1 MAPNRRHIVAWVGR
15 EVMPHEGAVRV
26 WLRRSL
32 VSAEDIDDLIQEAY
46 CKLSALDSV
55 DHIERPDGYF
65 FQIVRNLLTERM
77 RRAKIVRFEAF
88 TERDASTVCSEEPSA
103 ERTTAS
109 RQELARVQRLIAGLP
124 DRCRRIFELRK
135 IEGVPQRDIARLLG
149 VSESTVENDAVKGMR
164 LILKALRA
172 EGEALEDR
180 KVVDER
186 PRTRKRD

>member
-1 MAPNRRHIVAWVGR
+1 MAWVGR
-15 EVMPHEGAVRV
+15 RIMPHEPAVRV

-32 VSAEDIDDLIQEAY
+32 VSSEDVDDLIQEAY
-46 CKLSALDSV
+46 CKLSALDSI

-88 TERDASTVCSEEPSA
+88 TEWDASTVSSEEPSA
-103 ERTTAS
+103 ERITAS

-135 IEGVPQRDIARLLG
+135 IEGVPQKEIARLLG

-164 LILKALRA
+164 LIMKALRSEDGA
-172 EGEALEDR
+172 GEDL